1 MLNIALFG
9 MPGAGKGTQSEI
21 LIKKHNLAY
30 ISTGDILRQ
39 EISEKSKLGL
49 EAQDIISKGGL
60 VSDEII
66 VQILEK
72 RIKKSND
79 VNGFLFDGFPR
90 TYVQA
95 YILEG
100 LLLRMNTE
108 LTCMLSLEITEEE
121 ATKRLLKRGETSGR
135 SDDNLEVI
143 KYRLQE
149 YKEKTLPLKNF
160 YKEKKI
166 FIPING
172 IGTIKQVHKR
182 VEKAIE
188 RTLKKVLLNVVIFG
202 FPGAGKGTQ
211 AKMLAQ
217 KFNLI
222 YISTGDMIRDEIEK
236 NTEFG
241 KKAKEFY
248 EQGLIVPDEIVIRLI
263 ENKINK
269 HPKARGF
276 LFNGFPRTIV
286 QAYILEGILLKLK
299 SSVSCMIEIK
309 VPMLELL
316 KRLSHRAKTTEKRIY
331 DGNIDAIVKRLEEY
345 EKITVPV
352 ADYYR
357 KLNKVFTVDGTGTK
371 EEIFDKLSD
380 YIDKAFK
387 QAR

>member
-21 LIKKHNLAY
+21 LVRDHNLAY
-30 ISTGDILRQ
+30 ISTGDILRK
-39 EISEKSKLGL
+39 EISEKSRLGL
-49 EAQDIISKGGL
+49 EAQNIISQGGL

-66 VQILEK
+66 VHILEK
-72 RIKKSND
+72 RIKRNHD

-100 LLLRMNTE
+100 LLLRLNTE
-108 LTCMLSLEITEEE
+108 LTCMLCLEINEKE
-121 ATKRLLKRGETSGR
+121 AIKRLVKRGETSGR
-135 SDDNLEVI
+135 SDDNIKVI
-143 KYRLQE
+143 EYRLQE
-149 YKEKTLPLKNF
+149 FNEKTLPLINF
-160 YKEKKI
+160 YKAKKI
-166 FIPING
+166 FVPING
-172 IGTIKQVHKR
+172 LGTIPQVHKR
-182 VEKAIE
+182 LEKAIE

-202 FPGAGKGTQ
+202 HPGAGKGTQ
-211 AKMLAQ
+211 AKMLAE

-222 YISTGDMIRDEIEK
+222 YVSTGDMIRDEIENK
-236 NTEFG
+236 SEFG
-241 KKAKEFY
+241 RAANEYYSK
-248 EQGLIVPDEIVIRLI
+248 GLIVPDEIVIRLI

-276 LFNGFPRTIV
+276 LFNGFPRTMV
-286 QAYILEGILLKLK
+286 QAYILEGILLKIN

-316 KRLSHRAKTTEKRIY
+316 KRLSKRAKTDEQRLY
-331 DGNIDAIVKRLEEY
+331 DGNLDSIVQRLEEY
-345 EKITVPV
+345 EKVTTPV

-357 KLNKVFTVDGTGTK
+357 KLNKVYSIDGTGSK
-371 EEIFDKLSD
+371 NEIFSKLSV
-380 YIDKAFK
+380 YIEKAFK